1 MLVIRVQ
8 SDSDATPHPIREGTV
23 TLVGR
28 SFDCDVILSH
38 ESVSRRHARIVVDN
52 GRATIVTLNN
62 GNPVYRNGQPV
73 TETSLAAGD
82 HLRFGKIEAVVE
94 EAPDP
99 EPAKGGPTEGAPG
112 LTLDQA
118 TYLRVDALVQ
128 GAINVDGKRVIRLLS
143 EIARSLGASLSL
155 NTMLERVVTLLVGHI
170 PAERAMLL
178 MRASDSDEFVPRV
191 TRFKASAPPVSSF
204 SVSRTVMD
212 LVARERASVLTADVR
227 QDNRFGAAVSLVRDD
242 VRSLMCAPLVADGS
256 VIGLLYVDNSWH
268 SQFSVADLELFTAL
282 ADYASVAVAQ
292 ARLAEKAKQEARR
305 RERLARY
312 HSPAVVERVL
322 RDDPSTE
329 EGATQERDVTIL
341 FADIVKFTT
350 MSETMPAEQ
359 VVRILNAFFSK
370 MTEIVFAHE
379 GTVDKFIGDA
389 ILVMFGAPIAQ
400 ADHARRAIDTAKA
413 MQAALEELNARQ
425 VAPLPLQ
432 IRVALHSGLAI
443 AGDIG
448 SQQRLEY
455 TVIGDVVN
463 TAARLQSEVA
473 APGDII
479 LSRAT
484 LERCGMAFPVEA
496 IGPVNLRGRAAT
508 IEAFRLARR

>member
-1 MLVIRVQ
+1 
-8 SDSDATPHPIREGTV
+8 
-23 TLVGR
+23 
-28 SFDCDVILSH
+28 
-38 ESVSRRHARIVVDN
+38 
-52 GRATIVTLNN
+52 
-62 GNPVYRNGQPV
+62 
-73 TETSLAAGD
+73 
-82 HLRFGKIEAVVE
+82 
-94 EAPDP
+94 
-99 EPAKGGPTEGAPG
+99 
-112 LTLDQA
+112 
-118 TYLRVDALVQ
+118 
-128 GAINVDGKRVIRLLS
+128 
-143 EIARSLGASLSL
+143 
-155 NTMLERVVTLLVGHI
+155 MLERVVTLLVGHI

-191 TRFKASAPPVSSF
+191 TRVKASAAPASSF

-329 EGATQERDVTIL
+329 EAASQERDVTIL

-413 MQAALEELNARQ
+413 MQAALEDLNARQ
-425 VAPLPLQ
+425 VAPRPLQ

-484 LERCGMAFPVEA
+484 LERCGMTFPVEA
-496 IGPVNLRGRAAT
+496 IGPVNLRGRTAT
-508 IEAFRLARR
+508 IDAFRLTRS

>member
-1 MLVIRVQ
+1 M
-8 SDSDATPHPIREGTV
+8 
-23 TLVGR
+23 
-28 SFDCDVILSH
+28 
-38 ESVSRRHARIVVDN
+38 
-52 GRATIVTLNN
+52 
-62 GNPVYRNGQPV
+62 
-73 TETSLAAGD
+73 ETSLAPGD
-82 HLRFGKIEAVVE
+82 RLRFGKIEAVVE

-99 EPAKGGPTEGAPG
+99 EPAESGPADGAHG
-112 LTLDQA
+112 LTLNQA

-191 TRFKASAPPVSSF
+191 TRVKASAAPASSF

-329 EGATQERDVTIL
+329 EAASQERDVTIL

-400 ADHARRAIDTAKA
+400 ADHARRAIDTARA
-413 MQAALEELNARQ
+413 MQAALEDLNARQ
-425 VAPLPLQ
+425 VAPRPLQ

-484 LERCGMAFPVEA
+484 LERCGMTYPVEA
-496 IGPVNLRGRAAT
+496 IGPVNLRGRTAT
-508 IEAFRLARR
+508 IEAFRLR

>member
-1 MLVIRVQ
+1 VVM
-8 SDSDATPHPIREGTV
+8 
-23 TLVGR
+23 R
-28 SFDCDVILSH
+28 SGAVAL
-38 ESVSRRHARIVVDN
+38 
-52 GRATIVTLNN
+52 
-62 GNPVYRNGQPV
+62 
-73 TETSLAAGD
+73 
-82 HLRFGKIEAVVE
+82 AVVLALCLASCGNE
-94 EAPDP
+94 EA
-99 EPAKGGPTEGAPG
+99 E
-112 LTLDQA
+112 
-118 TYLRVDALVQ
+118 
-128 GAINVDGKRVIRLLS
+128 
-143 EIARSLGASLSL
+143 
-155 NTMLERVVTLLVGHI
+155 
-170 PAERAMLL
+170 
-178 MRASDSDEFVPRV
+178 
-191 TRFKASAPPVSSF
+191 
-204 SVSRTVMD
+204 
-212 LVARERASVLTADVR
+212 
-227 QDNRFGAAVSLVRDD
+227 
-242 VRSLMCAPLVADGS
+242 
-256 VIGLLYVDNSWH
+256 
-268 SQFSVADLELFTAL
+268 
-282 ADYASVAVAQ
+282 
-292 ARLAEKAKQEARR
+292 LAEKAKQEARR

-322 RDDPSTE
+322 HDDPSTE
-329 EGATQERDVTIL
+329 EGASQERDVTIL
-341 FADIVKFTT
+341 FADLVKFTT

-389 ILVMFGAPIAQ
+389 ILVVFGAPIAQ
-400 ADHARRAIDTAKA
+400 ADHARRAINTAKA

-508 IEAFRLARR
+508 IDAFRLARS